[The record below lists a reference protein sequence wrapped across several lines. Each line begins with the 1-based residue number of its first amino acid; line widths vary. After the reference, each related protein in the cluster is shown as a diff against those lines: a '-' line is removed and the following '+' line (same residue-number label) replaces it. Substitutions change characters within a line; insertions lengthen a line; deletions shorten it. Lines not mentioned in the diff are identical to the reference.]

1 MRVLVAFSLVFLPL
15 RAQLN
20 QDLDQVVHGI
30 LQKNCLACHGAATS
44 GGLDLR
50 TRETALKG
58 GTRGPA
64 LVPGQADNSLLYRA
78 IRQDGELA
86 MPPGRAKLPSKEVD
100 AIRAWIERGAS
111 WKGTKTA
118 DESVWWSFRKLARPP
133 MPPPSSETNPIDAFV
148 LSKLTNRKL
157 RPVPLADRRVLI
169 RRVTFDLH
177 GLPPAPEDVERFVA
191 DPDPLAY
198 ERLIDKLLASPRY
211 GERWGRHWLDVVR
224 YADTGGFETDIYF
237 PNAWRYR
244 DYVIKSF
251 NDDKPW
257 NTFVQEQVAGDEL
270 WPGDIDYEGTF
281 EIPEPKL
288 RKLEAR
294 IGTGMYTIGPVYHE
308 AALFE
313 GQAKYEWLTDAVD
326 TTGEAFLGL
335 TVGCARCHDHKFD
348 ALTQKDYHAMM
359 ALFAGSEEREIPVVP
374 RFSIY
379 GFKSGYP
386 NWLKVEEI
394 KSAIGRIDKAARQRV
409 VDKVRS
415 RFANDVLAAYDV
427 PKDKRTDQQRKI
439 AAVLELAMTE
449 EGLLEN
455 AEGKQADLSYTEEES
470 ALRTKLVQQLGQA
483 ALKANPV
490 MQTATVLGH
499 SGWTPL
505 THLTRQGDWRAT
517 GDVVKPAFPAVLAS
531 GHTIDEPPNGRS
543 ALRRRTELALWLTSP
558 DHPLTAR
565 VIVNRVWHWHFGRGI
580 VGTPGDF
587 GRQGDA
593 PSHPELLDWLA
604 SEFVAQNWS
613 LKKLQRLILLSD
625 TYRRSSEYN
634 AENAAIDAENRFLWR
649 MNRQRVDAET
659 LRDSVLAVSGS
670 LNLKAGGRPVIP
682 PLSAEEASGLWAR
695 DQWPESMDASEHDRR
710 SVYLYVKRTFPLPMM
725 SAFDS
730 PDSSVSC
737 SRRDSTTV
745 APQALTLLNSEFMLR
760 EATRFADELRKEHG
774 SDVRRQVEG
783 MWTRAFGRKPSAAE
797 AQSAISALSDKADP
811 DALARLCLVA
821 FNTNEFVYID

>member
-1 MRVLVAFSLVFLPL
+1 MRLLVAFGLVFLPL

-20 QDLDQVVHGI
+20 HSLDQVAHEV
-30 LQKNCLACHGAATS
+30 LQKNCLACHGTATS

-50 TRETALKG
+50 SRETALKG
-58 GTRGPA
+58 GARGPA
-64 LVPGQADNSLLYRA
+64 LVPGQPDKSILFRA
-78 IRQDGELA
+78 VRHDGDLA
-86 MPPGRAKLPSKEVD
+86 MPPGKTKLRDEDVEV
-100 AIRAWIERGAS
+100 IRAWIERGANWTGS
-111 WKGTKTA
+111 KTSDDA
-118 DESVWWSFRKLARPP
+118 LWWSFRKLTRPP
-133 MPPPSSETNPIDAFV
+133 PPALGETNPIDAFI
-148 LSKLTNRKL
+148 LSKLRDRRL
-157 RPVPLADRRVLI
+157 HPVPLADRRTLI

-177 GLPPAPEDVERFVA
+177 GLPPTHEDVERFVS
-191 DPDPLAY
+191 DPDPAAY
-198 ERLIDKLLASPRY
+198 EKLIDALLASPRY

-281 EIPEPKL
+281 EVPEPKR

-313 GQAKYEWLTDAVD
+313 GQARYEWLTDAVD

-348 ALTQKDYHAMM
+348 PVTQRDYHAMM
-359 ALFAGSEEREIPVVP
+359 ALFAGSEEREIPVIP
-374 RFSIY
+374 KFSIY

-394 KSAIGRIDKAARQRV
+394 KAAIGTIDKAARQRV
-409 VDKVRS
+409 VDRVRS
-415 RFANDVLAAYDV
+415 RFAADVRAAYDV
-427 PKDKRTDQQRKI
+427 PKEKRTDQQRRL

-449 EGLLEN
+449 AGLLEN
-455 AEGKQADLSYTEEES
+455 AEGKQADLSYTEDES
-470 ALRTKLVQQLGQA
+470 ALRVKLIQQLGQA
-483 ALKANPV
+483 ALRANPV

-499 SGWTPL
+499 SGWTPPI
-505 THLTRQGDWRAT
+505 HLTRRGDWRAT
-517 GDVVKPAFPAVLAS
+517 GEVVKPAFPAVLAS
-531 GHTIDEPPNGRS
+531 GQSLDEPQGA
-543 ALRRRTELALWLTSP
+543 ALRRRTELALWLTSSN
-558 DHPLTAR
+558 HPLTAR

-587 GRQGDA
+587 GRQGDP

-613 LKKLQRLILLSD
+613 LKKLHRVILMSE
-625 TYRRSSEYN
+625 TYRRSSAHS
-634 AENAAIDAENRFLWR
+634 AENAAIDAGNQFLWR
-649 MNRQRVDAET
+649 MNRRRMDAET

-670 LNLKAGGRPVIP
+670 LNLKVGGRPVIP

-695 DQWPESMDASEHDRR
+695 DQWPESMDPSEHDRR

-760 EATRFADELRKEHG
+760 QAVRFADKLRKTYG
-774 SDVRRQVEG
+774 ADDRRQVEG
-783 MWTRAFGRKPSAAE
+783 MWTSAFGRKPSASE
-797 AQSAISALSDKADP
+797 VQSGMSVLANESDP
-811 DALARLCLVA
+811 NALARLCLVA
-821 FNTNEFVYID
+821 FNANEFVYID